1 MIRRLVVEPSDDDED
16 FPEQDW
22 ETEGSGIGG
31 AGKFIH
37 RPWVCLGSMKAGTGA
52 SLKLKNQVLSL
63 VDSLER
69 MRVINSEQKE
79 KIIHD
84 YIGQQ

>member
-1 MIRRLVVEPSDDDED
+1 MSRRPVVEPSDDDED

-31 AGKFIH
+31 ADEFIH
-37 RPWVCLGSMKAGTGA
+37 RLWVCLGSIKAGNT

-69 MRVINSEQKE
+69 MRVINNEQKE

-84 YIGQQ
+84 YIDQQ